1 MLDSTKTQ
9 HSATSRFLHII
20 STLYIEFFI
29 LLICTLVISQ
39 TGKSTGPVFDVVGPD
54 LIPLTVAY
62 VVAALTLLQLVVESR
77 KMDFAGRQMNGDI
90 GFRPIP
96 CLLFCCLSGLYVLS
110 LANAWA
116 PFYLATFVFITL
128 ATLTITA
135 GASKRD
141 VVIGMLIGL
150 GVGAL
155 LQFVFTQILV
165 IDLPV

>member
-116 PFYLATFVFITL
+116 GSNAIASVNMIFFISLSPYLEPVWFFPFW
-128 ATLTITA
+128 
-135 GASKRD
+135 
-141 VVIGMLIGL
+141 
-150 GVGAL
+150 
-155 LQFVFTQILV
+155 
-165 IDLPV
+165 